1 MASPASSGPAG
12 SLFESQVGAYY
23 LLSLL
28 AGSEPRGL
36 PGWTVARVEFQRA
49 GEERHLDDVIVH
61 AQNAQG
67 KTAVLEIQVKRELTF
82 APSDDVFKD
91 VVGQIA
97 AASQRPDFWNS
108 KYELAV
114 ATAKRSR
121 QIDGPYQDVL
131 TWAREIG
138 DAATFHARVLRAG
151 SGNDNMRAFT
161 STFRTHLQSAGAP
174 YDDETV
180 WALLRRFQILVF
192 DFTTQGSASEEL
204 AKERAINVL
213 HSDDANRAGNLWSS
227 LNTLALKIAAS
238 GGDCTRERLLEDL
251 RPESFRFIGERRFFS
266 VRAALAEASD
276 KALTDMETRVGN
288 VMLTRHEHI
297 AAIHTACDEGRYIE
311 IRGNAGVGKS
321 GVLRHFAE
329 QAATEA
335 QVIVL
340 SPGRTIPKG
349 WLALKSALG
358 FDGSAHA
365 LLSDLAN
372 DGGAILFIDNLDSFG
387 VEERLTVIDL
397 VREAAKVPHFLIIA
411 TARQSFGVEE
421 PSWLPIDVLNQLG
434 RATPVVIG
442 ELSDSEINELR
453 DSAPRLKALLA
464 NNHPARDVARNLFR
478 LARLAEQASDDPIPR
493 TEIDMAEQWWK
504 SADGKDTGR
513 RERARVIRTMA
524 ERALSLA
531 DPVDVSTHPATPIE
545 TLVASGTLRD
555 LGNDRMIFRHDVL
568 REWAIANLLF
578 TDAAM
583 IERLPFERPASA
595 SLARGVELAARMMLE
610 RTTDGTSWYTLLTSL
625 SRDGAHGSW
634 RRAALLALVHSEV
647 GADLLKRASTHLLA
661 DDAKILK
668 ELIRT
673 MMAVNVEPIAER
685 LAAAGADPKVIPA
698 NLNVPRGTSWIRLL
712 TWLLILDKDLPGA
725 AIPDVVDVYT
735 TWSVGTI
742 GLDPLT
748 PRLLHWL
755 YSWLNEIEESREGEW
770 RNRYEVFGGALDREQ
785 LASLESSLR
794 TGFLLFCNQTPELAT
809 QYLQAVKRRKHND
822 EVVRS
827 VLKFRGVLA
836 SAAPKELAEFTAA
849 ALIQEEKLE
858 PDYERRY
865 RHEGAFG
872 FIDHEFLPPSPNQGP
887 FLELLTAAPEHG
899 LPLIRRLVD
908 YDVSFRS
915 RGQPHGN
922 NNITIYFPDG
932 ERAFPWEQT
941 YMWSREKG
949 TSEDCVKSALMA
961 LEAWA
966 HRRIEAG
973 EPFDKVLGDVLGSQ
987 GAPAC
992 YLLVA
997 VDLLISHWPKS
1008 RETAVPFLSCP
1019 ELLCIDRERKVH
1031 DGYEYPDIFGI
1042 KGLQKEPGGASS
1054 VASLQERASRR
1065 FNLEELIGQYAVHGP
1080 DELRETLTT
1089 SLRRE
1094 SERLGQPDTQSD
1106 LSDPA
1111 FTVIHA
1117 LNLADPA
1124 NWQQVTVALKDGA
1137 TTTMRQY
1144 MPPAA
1149 EAEHLRPIQDAHK
1162 EQVTDANMQMT
1173 LSIILNNPER
1183 STAEFA
1189 EAAVTWAQSAI
1200 TKAQGGDE
1208 HEQKMRDEA
1217 ICIAALVAVRDGSAE
1232 LRTQHA
1238 AWIRD
1243 TFARAIQTKD
1253 DSVHWVRSGLQ
1264 YNPIAIAFV
1273 GMVLLLKDT
1282 VSSDDIRTILEVAA
1296 RDNPA
1301 AAHGFAAVT
1310 GIIAAIDERLPRA
1323 VLRCAFAT
1331 RIKPNRGRWD
1341 EPKKKAAARA
1351 RKYQRQ
1357 VKAAIDAEIAW
1368 LNGTQPEPEWPQFPV
1383 EPARPKR
1390 RLRVPGGKNQPEES
1404 SAADTPPDQYV
1415 ESQGAALWLKSVA
1428 KLYNVVQ
1435 RPWLR
1440 DIARTYSAWTMA
1452 ANGAGLDQNDDV
1464 NNPPREWNN
1473 TYFDLLAHC
1482 LPELDLTAI
1491 DELAL
1496 TPIASLPDESFF
1508 DAIATFQPSIDHVYF
1523 NDRGLEEAQAIH
1535 IRAAFTRRM
1544 MTSRGWY
1551 WLARDRAYTIE
1562 MHIGPAL
1569 GAIFFNEYML
1579 SNAKCYLLP
1588 KGVDR
1593 LHSFLPTLQEL
1604 VTNGPC
1610 LFLAIVTLNL
1620 TEVSPRTAHL
1630 PFVIAAGKAW
1640 LTGYP
1645 TDSTFWI
1652 DHGIGRRVCAWFR
1665 AVLEI
1670 DGTML
1675 STDQSLRSSLE
1686 YLLAGLVRCGVP
1698 EAHRLEEDLKNGTK
1712 NG

>member
-97 AASQRPDFWNS
+97 AASRRPDFWNS

-138 DAATFHARVLRAG
+138 DATTFHARILRAG
-151 SGNDNMRAFT
+151 SGNDNMRAFI
-161 STFRTHLQSAGAP
+161 STFRAHLQSAGAP

-192 DFTTQGSASEEL
+192 DFTAQGSASEEL
-204 AKERAINVL
+204 AKERAIHIL

-227 LNTLALKIAAS
+227 LNTLAFTIAAS
-238 GGDCTRERLLEDL
+238 GGDRTRERLLEDL

-266 VRAALAEASD
+266 VRAALAEATD

-297 AAIHTACDEGRYIE
+297 AAIHTACDEGRYVE

-329 QAATEA
+329 QVATEG

-340 SPGRTIPKG
+340 SPSRTIPKG

-365 LLSDLAN
+365 LLSDLAT

-411 TARQSFGVEE
+411 TARQSFGVDE
-421 PSWLPIDVLNQLG
+421 PNWLPIDVLNQLG

-464 NNHPARDVARNLFR
+464 NNHPARDVVRNLFR

-513 RERARVIRTMA
+513 RERARVIRAMA

-531 DPVDVSTHPATPIE
+531 GPVDVSTHPATPIE
-545 TLVASGTLRD
+545 ALVASGTLRD

-578 TDAAM
+578 TDATLV
-583 IERLPFERPASA
+583 ERLPFDRPASS
-595 SLARGVELAARMMLE
+595 SLARGVELAARMMIE
-610 RTTDGTSWYTLLTSL
+610 RATDSISWHTLLTSL
-625 SRDGAHGSW
+625 SRDGAHGTW

-647 GADLLKRASTHLLA
+647 GTDLLKRASTHLLA

-673 MMAVNVEPIAER
+673 MMAVDVEPITER
-685 LAAAGADPKVIPA
+685 LAAAGADPKVIPV
-698 NLNVPRGTSWIRLL
+698 NLNVPRGASWLRLL
-712 TWLLILDKDLPGA
+712 TWLLILDKDLPA
-725 AIPDVVDVYT
+725 VAIPDAVNVYT
-735 TWSVGTI
+735 KWSMGTI

-755 YSWLNEIEESREGEW
+755 YLWLNEIEESREGEW
-770 RNRYEVFGGALDREQ
+770 RTRYEVFGGVLDREQ
-785 LASLESSLR
+785 LASLESALR
-794 TGFLLFCNQTPELAT
+794 TGFLLFCNQTPELAA
-809 QYLQAVKRRKHND
+809 QYLQSLMQRNHND

-827 VLKFRGVLA
+827 VLKFRGALA
-836 SAAPKELAEFTAA
+836 SAVPKELAEFTAA

-858 PDYERRY
+858 PEYERRY
-865 RHEGAFG
+865 RHERAFG

-932 ERAFPWEQT
+932 ERVFPWEQT

-973 EPFDKVLGDVLGSQ
+973 EPFDKVLNDVLGSSSV
-987 GAPAC
+987 PAC
-992 YLLVA
+992 FLLVA

-1008 RETAVPFLSCP
+1008 REAAVPFLSCP

-1031 DGYEYPDIFGI
+1031 DHYEYPDIFGI

-1065 FNLEELIGQYAVHGP
+1065 YNLEELIGQYAVHGP
-1080 DELRETLTT
+1080 DELRATLTT
-1089 SLRRE
+1089 NLRRE
-1094 SERLGQPDTQSD
+1094 AERLGPPDTQSD

-1111 FTVIHA
+1111 FTVLHA

-1124 NWQQVTVALKDGA
+1124 NWPKATVTLKDGS
-1137 TTTMRQY
+1137 TTTVRQY
-1144 MPPAA
+1144 VPPES
-1149 EAEHLRPIQDAHK
+1149 EAKHLEPIQEAHK
-1162 EQVTDANMQMT
+1162 ERVTDANMQMT
-1173 LSIILNNPER
+1173 LSIILNHPER
-1183 STAEFA
+1183 ASPEFA
-1189 EAAVTWAQSAI
+1189 EAAVTWAQNAK
-1200 TKAQGGDE
+1200 TQDGDE
-1208 HEQKMRDEA
+1208 DEQKMRDEA

-1238 AWIRD
+1238 AWIRE
-1243 TFARAIQTKD
+1243 TFALAMQSED
-1253 DSVHWVRSGLQ
+1253 DSVHWVRSGLR

-1273 GMVLLLKDT
+1273 GMVLLLKDA
-1282 VSSDDIRTILEVAA
+1282 VSSDDILVILEVAA

-1301 AAHGFAAVT
+1301 AAHGFAAVADT
-1310 GIIAAIDERLPRA
+1310 IAALDERLPRA
-1323 VLRCAFAT
+1323 ILRCAFAT
-1331 RIKPNRGRWD
+1331 RIKPNRGLWD
-1341 EPKKKAAARA
+1341 ERKKNAAARA
-1351 RKYQRQ
+1351 RKHQRQ
-1357 VKAAIDAEIAW
+1357 VKAAVDAEIAW
-1368 LNGTQPEPEWPQFPV
+1368 LNGTHPEPEWPQFPV

-1390 RLRVPGGKNQPEES
+1390 RLRVPGGKKQPEECKVEG
-1404 SAADTPPDQYV
+1404 TFPDQYV
-1415 ESQGAALWLKSVA
+1415 ESQGAALWLKSVV
-1428 KLYNVVQ
+1428 KLSNVVQ

-1440 DIARTYSAWTMA
+1440 DIAQTYSAWTMA
-1452 ANGAGLDQNDDV
+1452 ANGAGLALDDDV
-1464 NNPPREWNN
+1464 SDPPTEWNN

-1482 LPELDLTAI
+1482 LPGLDLAGI

-1508 DAIATFQPSIDHVYF
+1508 DAIATFLPSIDHVYF

-1562 MHIGPAL
+1562 FHIAPAL

-1579 SNAKCYLLP
+1579 SNAKCYLLS

-1593 LHSFLPTLQEL
+1593 LHPFLPTLQEL
-1604 VTNGPC
+1604 VTGGPC

-1620 TEVSPRTAHL
+1620 IEVSPRAAHL
-1630 PFVIAAGKAW
+1630 PFVIAAGNAW
-1640 LTGYP
+1640 LTGYSS
-1645 TDSTFWI
+1645 DNTFWI
-1652 DHGIGRRVCAWFR
+1652 EHSIGRRLCAWFR
-1665 AVLEI
+1665 TVLEI
-1670 DGTML
+1670 DGAVL
-1675 STDQSLRSSLE
+1675 STDQSLRTSLE

-1698 EAHRLEEDLKNGTK
+1698 EAHRLEEDLKRGPK